1 CKTHVHCGLG
11 TRKENWMSRGSRGR
25 GAPRV
30 GLLLALVAL
39 VVAGFAATGQA
50 KSTQTKKWR
59 LGVSNTLVGNGWREG
74 MICSIKAQALKSGQ
88 VSSLRIAHRQ
98 TDTAGQIADIR
109 NMISAGVNA
118 IIINPSNANALKPIA
133 QQARSR
139 GIAVVF
145 IDQYVGAPGV
155 YNATNDQVAYG
166 RIGAEWLFKKLNGRG
181 SVVEM
186 RGIAGVPADTDR
198 HKGFQQA
205 LKKYPNI
212 KVVKSVFTGWQ
223 FAPGAKQM
231 LDILNSGTKVDGVWT
246 SGIDYTV
253 VNALKTAKKPSVPIV
268 GADNFGFIRQ
278 VKARYPGLQGAAVTN
293 PSSIGGGGVTGAL
306 RALKK
311 QSVPKGV
318 KLKPEFGTCPADKAK
333 INKFAQPGAA
343 ADASAQLQITP
354 WTTYSLKQYRACKGP

>member
-1 CKTHVHCGLG
+1 
-11 TRKENWMSRGSRGR
+11 MSRSPSRR
-25 GAPRV
+25 SAPRI
-30 GLLLALVAL
+30 GALLAVLALIVA
-39 VVAGFAATGQA
+39 AYAAAGQA
-50 KSTQTKKWR
+50 KPSAPGDYTI
-59 LGVSNTLVGNGWREG
+59 GVSNTLVGNGWREG

-109 NMISAGVNA
+109 TMISAGVDA

-139 GIAVVF
+139 GIQVVF

-166 RIGAEWLFKKLNGRG
+166 RIGAEWLFKRLGGRG
-181 SVVEM
+181 NVVEM

-198 HKGFQQA
+198 HKGFLQA
-205 LKKYPNI
+205 KRKYPNI
-212 KVVKSVFTGWQ
+212 RVVKSVFTGWQ
-223 FAPGAKQM
+223 FAPGGKQM
-231 LDILNSGTKVDGVWT
+231 LDILNSGQRVNGVWT

-253 VNALKTAKKPSVPIV
+253 VNAFRTARKPYVPVV

-278 VKARYPGLQGAAVTN
+278 VKARYPSFKGAAVTN
-293 PSSIGGGGVTGAL
+293 PSSIGGVGVTVAL
-306 RALKK
+306 RALNK
-311 QSVPKGV
+311 QSVPRWV
-318 KLKPEFGTCPADKAK
+318 KLKPEVWTWPADKGS

-343 ADASAQLQITP
+343 ADASAQLQIP
-354 WTTYSLKQYRACKGP
+354 RWTTYSLKQYRACKGP

>member
-1 CKTHVHCGLG
+1 
-11 TRKENWMSRGSRGR
+11 MSNRASRR
-25 GAPRV
+25 GATRLGV
-30 GLLLALVAL
+30 LLAVFGL
-39 VVAGFAATGQA
+39 VVAAAATTGQA
-50 KSTQTKKWR
+50 TSTQEKFT

-74 MICSIKAQALKSGQ
+74 MICSIKAQALKSGR

-109 NMISAGVNA
+109 TMISAGVDA
-118 IIINPSNANALKPIA
+118 LIINPSNANALKPIA
-133 QQARSR
+133 AQARAR
-139 GIAVVF
+139 GIEVVF
-145 IDQYVGAPGV
+145 IDQYVNAPGA

-166 RIGAEWLFKKLNGRG
+166 RLGAEWLFKKLRGRG
-181 SVVEM
+181 NVVEM

-198 HKGFQQA
+198 HKGFLLA

-231 LDILNSGTKVDGVWT
+231 LDILNSGQRVAGVWT

-253 VNALKTAKKPSVPIV
+253 VNAFKTAGKRYVPVV

-278 VKARYPGLQGAAVTN
+278 VKSRYPRFQGAAVTN
-293 PSSIGGGGVTGAL
+293 PSSIGGVGVTVAL
-306 RALKK
+306 RRLQK
-311 QSVPKGV
+311 QSVPRWV
-318 KLKPEFGTCPADKAK
+318 KLKPDVWTWPADRSK

-343 ADASAQLQITP
+343 ADASAQLQISP
-354 WTTYSLKQYRACKGP
+354 WTTYSLTQYKACKGP

>member
-1 CKTHVHCGLG
+1 
-11 TRKENWMSRGSRGR
+11 MSRGPSRR
-25 GAPRV
+25 GAPRIGV
-30 GLLLALVAL
+30 LLAVLGL
-39 VVAGFAATGQA
+39 VVAGFAATSQA
-50 KSTQTKKWR
+50 KNTQQKKYK
-59 LGVSNTLVGNGWREG
+59 LGISNTLVGNGWREG

-109 NMISAGVNA
+109 SMISAGVNA

-133 QQARSR
+133 AQARSR
-139 GIAVVF
+139 GIVVVF
-145 IDQYVGAPGV
+145 IDQYVPAPGV
-155 YNATNDQVAYG
+155 YNATNDQVSYG
-166 RIGAEWLFKKLNGRG
+166 RLGAEWLFKKIQGRG
-181 SVVEM
+181 NVVEM

-212 KVVKSVFTGWQ
+212 KVVKQVFTNWQ

-231 LDILNSGTKVDGVWT
+231 LDILNSGTKVNGVWT

-253 VNALKTAKKPSVPIV
+253 VNAFKTAKKPYVPIV

-293 PSSIGGGGVTGAL
+293 PSSIGGVGVTVAL
-306 RALKK
+306 RALNK
-311 QSVPKGV
+311 QSVPKWV
-318 KLKPEFGTCPADKAK
+318 KLKPDVWTWPADKSK

-354 WTTYSLKQYRACKGP
+354 WTTYSLKQYKACKGP